1 MKLSIKET
9 LEIFENLILTIEKNS
24 INNKATIENV
34 KLWADSWRDEMDAIL
49 KIENNK
55 KEIKD
60 GFYQGLVESGTDSND
75 DWYIDDI
82 FEHYYKQTYE
92 E

>member
-1 MKLSIKET
+1 MKLSIKEV
-9 LEIFENLILTIEKNS
+9 LGVFEDLISTIEKNS
-24 INNKATIENV
+24 VDNKATIENV
-34 KLWADSWRDEMDAIL
+34 KLWANSWRDEMDATL
-49 KIENNK
+49 KIEKNK